1 MINVKTWRFDNIDLL
16 ETIAIFFVIF
26 YHTKSDIGLKPTEG
40 FDIFCGLKMCW
51 GSILSICCPL
61 FFFCNGFLLFGRP
74 LDVKKHLIKTIRLF
88 VLAIIWATI
97 SAVYSQYIIHSVEP
111 VGLKDLVGIILRT
124 MSPWNNH
131 IWFLQTMVILYAI
144 FPFLKLA
151 FDNSKQVFYY
161 GLTLTATVVLG
172 GSMLA
177 QVGSLFSN
185 HLIEDVNIFGPYT
198 PVTMGMRF
206 SLLYFLVGGAVY
218 ANLRC
223 LHTIK
228 LSKWGLVLILLIVS
242 YLQALYGD
250 FIVRTGAY
258 YDVVWF
264 GYASLASFI
273 ITACVFLLS
282 LNYKD
287 TGHIMNK
294 FVYLVSTNTL
304 GIYFLQDL
312 YHKAFQV
319 YGRPFLSRYDL
330 IDDYSEKFIVCT
342 MILILSLL
350 TSICMKKIPLLK

>member
-1 MINVKTWRFDNIDLL
+1 MN
-16 ETIAIFFVIF
+16 
-26 YHTKSDIGLKPTEG
+26 
-40 FDIFCGLKMCW
+40 
-51 GSILSICCPL
+51 
-61 FFFCNGFLLFGRP
+61 
-74 LDVKKHLIKTIRLF
+74 
-88 VLAIIWATI
+88 
-97 SAVYSQYIIHSVEP
+97 
-111 VGLKDLVGIILRT
+111 
-124 MSPWNNH
+124 
-131 IWFLQTMVILYAI
+131 
-144 FPFLKLA
+144 
-151 FDNSKQVFYY
+151 
-161 GLTLTATVVLG
+161 
-172 GSMLA
+172 
-177 QVGSLFSN
+177 
-185 HLIEDVNIFGPYT
+185 
-198 PVTMGMRF
+198 MRF

-223 LHTIK
+223 LQTIK

-250 FIVRTGAY
+250 FIVHAGAY

-342 MILILSLL
+342 MILILCLL
-350 TSICMKKIPLLK
+350 TSICMKKIPLLKRLI